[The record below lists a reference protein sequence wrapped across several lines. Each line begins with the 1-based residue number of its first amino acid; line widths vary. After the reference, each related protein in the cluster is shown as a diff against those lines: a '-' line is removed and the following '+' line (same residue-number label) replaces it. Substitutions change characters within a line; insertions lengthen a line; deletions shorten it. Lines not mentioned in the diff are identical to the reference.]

1 MISTGAILVGAG
13 SFAVSVALSAVL
25 TPLVREWARRRDF
38 VDHPSGPAGHKTHI
52 VPTPFGGGIAKSGD
66 WCGAVT
72 GAFLVIGLKYGRVRA
87 DDAAAKDHTYALVQE
102 FVKRFK
108 AKHGSARC
116 NDLLGCDI
124 GTPEGQKTIEEKKLH
139 QTLCEDLIRDAMGIL
154 DGLL

>member
-1 MISTGAILVGAG
+1 MTRADR
-13 SFAVSVALSAVL
+13 AVSLFREGFSCSQAVFTAYAGELGLDHETALRIAQ
-25 TPLVREWARRRDF
+25 
-38 VDHPSGPAGHKTHI
+38 
-52 VPTPFGGGIAKSGD
+52 PFGGGIAKSGD

-72 GAFLVIGLKYGRVRA
+72 GAFLVIGLKYGRIKA
-87 DDAAAKDHTYALVQE
+87 DDTAAKDKTYALVQE
-102 FVKRFK
+102 FVRRFRS
-108 AKHGSARC
+108 KHGSVRC

>member
-1 MISTGAILVGAG
+1 MTKTEQAISLFKEGF
-13 SFAVSVALSAVL
+13 SCSQAVL
-25 TPLVREWARRRDF
+25 AAYAEGLGLPRETALRI
-38 VDHPSGPAGHKTHI
+38 SQ
-52 VPTPFGGGIAKSGD
+52 PFGGGIAKSGD

-124 GTPEGQKTIEEKKLH
+124 GSPEGQKTIEQHQLH
-139 QTLCEDLIRDAMGIL
+139 ELRCEPLIRDAVAIL
-154 DGLL
+154 DAIL